1 MSKLDAA
8 SSEHQS
14 QISGKANAKTRP
26 GFMLYL
32 ELRRT
37 FELLSENQRG
47 ILIMDIFDYVE
58 TGALPEYSNDT
69 TLAVVWSL
77 VQPKLDYDN
86 DRYTNKVL
94 QSQYAVFCREAHRR
108 NEVPC
113 SFDEWK
119 NSGTTTSLD
128 ESTDIGRYP
137 TASAI
142 ATTTA
147 STAAESPRA
156 TSSLSPSLS
165 VGMGKFEGENQELPV
180 QDSYGGY
187 TPLSVE
193 EFEQSRAT
201 CLAML
206 EAKGAHYRA

>member
-1 MSKLDAA
+1 MSEFDATI
-8 SSEHQS
+8 SERQS
-14 QISGKANAKTRP
+14 QFSGKANAKTRP

-32 ELRRT
+32 ELRRA

-58 TGALPEYSNDT
+58 TGALPEYSDDT

-77 VQPKLDYDN
+77 IQPKLDYDN
-86 DRYTNKVL
+86 DRYTNRVL

-108 NEVPC
+108 NEGPC

-119 NSGTTTSLD
+119 NSGATTSPD

-137 TASAI
+137 TATAV

-147 STAAESPRA
+147 STSTTTPR
-156 TSSLSPSLS
+156 TTTSLSQSLS
-165 VGMGKFEGENQELPV
+165 VGIGKFEGESQELPV
-180 QDSYGGY
+180 QESCGGY

-206 EAKGAHYRA
+206 EAKDSHYRA